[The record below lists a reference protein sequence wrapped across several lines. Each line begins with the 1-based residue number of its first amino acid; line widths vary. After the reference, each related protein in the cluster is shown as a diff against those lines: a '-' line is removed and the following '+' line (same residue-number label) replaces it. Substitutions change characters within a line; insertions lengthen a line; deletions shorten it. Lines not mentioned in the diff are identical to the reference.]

1 MGRPSDFT
9 QEIADVICEGIADGR
24 SLRSI
29 CDDEGMPSKAAVCR
43 WLGKNDAFR
52 DQYAH
57 AREMQAD
64 TYFEDVIDI
73 ADDSR
78 NDWMKQFGDED
89 IGWRLNGDHVRR
101 AQLRID
107 ARKWMAGKLR
117 PKKYGDKLA
126 LTDPTGEGPLQ
137 VVIQRFAAE

>member
-9 QEIADVICEGIADGR
+9 REIADAICELIADGR

-29 CDDEGMPSKAAVCR
+29 CDDEGMPSKTTVFR
-43 WLGKNDAFR
+43 WLAANEEFR
-52 DQYAH
+52 NQYAY
-57 AREMQAD
+57 ARETQAD

-78 NDWMKQFGDED
+78 NDWMKVSGED
-89 IGWRLNGDHVRR
+89 DVGWRLNGDHVRR